1 MPNNLTIFSA
11 MNNMFRSKSAG
22 GYMPSMPSNM
32 WWPFSVKEPFTG
44 AWQSNIEWKRD
55 TVLAYHAVFACIT
68 LIAGDISKLRMT
80 YKRKDS
86 NDIWQEIPL
95 GKFDV
100 LDQPN
105 AYQNRIQFFE
115 SWLNSKLIRGNAYIL
130 LERAR
135 DLSIK
140 AMYVLN
146 PDLVYP
152 LVTPEGEVFY
162 QLGIDNLANVT
173 EAQYTVPAEDIIH
186 DRFNCLCHPL
196 IGLSPLFASGL
207 AAFSGLKMQAN
218 AAHSFQNMS
227 RPSGILTTPGAIDQ
241 AKAQIIKEGWEA
253 NYSKDNYGRVA
264 VLGDDLKYEPL
275 SMTAVESEL
284 VQLMNLTAEIVCS
297 TFHVPK
303 YKVIGDPPTVNN
315 IEALEQNYYS
325 QCLQTLIE
333 SIELLLDEKL
343 NVPASTGFEF
353 DLDGLLRMDTKT
365 QIETLTMAIKGG
377 LDTPNE
383 ARKKRNQKPLDGG
396 NTVWLQ
402 QQQWPMEILAQRRN
416 PPIDS
421 PAPATP
427 DAPPAD
433 DTGDANAKFMDD
445 FLGAVTKEM
454 ESFSV

>member
-1 MPNNLTIFSA
+1 MPNNPTIFSA
-11 MNNMFRSKSAG
+11 LQNMFKSKGAG
-22 GYMPSMPSNM
+22 GYFPTIPSNT
-32 WWPFSVKEPFTG
+32 WFPFSVKEPFTG

-68 LIAGDISKLRMT
+68 LIAGDISKLRMK
-80 YKRKDS
+80 YVRQDN
-86 NDIWQEIPL
+86 NDIWQEVPL

-100 LDQPN
+100 LEQPN
-105 AYQNRIQFFE
+105 DYQNRIQFFE

-130 LERAR
+130 LERDR
-135 DLSIK
+135 NLDVK

-196 IGLSPLFASGL
+196 IGLSPIYACGL

-218 AAHSFQNMS
+218 AAQSFQNMS
-227 RPSGILTTPGAIDQ
+227 RPSGIITTPGSVSQENAL
-241 AKAQIIKEGWEA
+241 IIKESWEQ

-264 VLGDDLKYEPL
+264 VLGDDLKYQAL
-275 SMTAVESEL
+275 SMTAEESQM
-284 VQLMNLTAEIVCS
+284 VQMMNLTAEIVCS

-333 SIELLLDEKL
+333 SVELLLDDKL
-343 NVPASTGFEF
+343 ESPANSGFEF

-365 QIETLTMAIKGG
+365 QIDSLTTAIKGG

-396 NTVWLQ
+396 DTVWLQ

-416 PPIDS
+416 APQ
-421 PAPATP
+421 APAAPVAGDT
-427 DAPPAD
+427 PPAD
-433 DTGDANAKFMDD
+433 NTANDNAKFMDD
-445 FLGAVTKEM
+445 FAGAITKEM
-454 ESFSV
+454 ESFAL

>member
-11 MNNMFRSKSAG
+11 IEHMFRPKSAG
-22 GYMPSMPSNM
+22 GYFPTIPSNT

-55 TVLAYHAVFACIT
+55 TVLAYHAIFACIT
-68 LIAGDISKLRMT
+68 LIAGDISKLRMKYT
-80 YKRKDS
+80 RKDS
-86 NDIWQEIPL
+86 DDIWQEIPL

-100 LDQPN
+100 IEQPN
-105 AYQNRIQFFE
+105 DYQNRIQFFE
-115 SWLNSKLIRGNAYIL
+115 AWLNSKLIRGNAYIL
-130 LERAR
+130 LERQR
-135 DLSIK
+135 DLSVQS
-140 AMYVLN
+140 MYVLN

-152 LVTPEGEVFY
+152 MVTPEGEVFY

-173 EAQYTVPAEDIIH
+173 EAKFTVPAEDIIH

-196 IGLSPLFASGL
+196 IGLSPIFASGL
-207 AAFSGLKMQAN
+207 AAFSGLKMQTN
-218 AAHSFQNMS
+218 AAQSFQNMS
-227 RPSGILTTPGAIDQ
+227 RPSGLITAPGAITPEN
-241 AKAQIIKEGWEA
+241 AAVIKAAWQE
-253 NYSKDNYGRVA
+253 NYSKDNYGQVA
-264 VLGDDLKYEPL
+264 VLGDDLKYEAL
-275 SMTAVESEL
+275 SLTAEESQM

-343 NVPASTGFEF
+343 KAPANTGFEF

-365 QIETLTMAIKGG
+365 QIDSLTTAIKGG

-383 ARKKRNQKPLDGG
+383 ARKKRNQPPLDGG
-396 NTVWLQ
+396 DTVWLQ
-402 QQQWPMEILAQRRN
+402 QQQWPMEVLAGRRN
-416 PPIDS
+416 PPNDPAAA
-421 PAPATP
+421 PAPNN
-427 DAPPAD
+427 APPIESD
-433 DTGDANAKFMDD
+433 DDEAKFFDD
-445 FLGAVTKEM
+445 FAGAITKEM
-454 ESFSV
+454 ESFSL